1 MPYTQLN
8 NLDFSDIKTALKE
21 YMRAE
26 TDFTD
31 YDFEG
36 SVISQLLDVLSYNT
50 YYTAFNANMVV
61 NELFLDSSTLRDNV
75 VSLAKQ
81 IGYTPKSTTSSTAVV
96 DLRLEFTGTAPASIV
111 FKAGSG
117 FITNYDNS
125 LYQFVISEDH
135 RTEVVNGLAIFDNLS
150 IHEGSYITTRT
161 VVNNSIKNQRYLIAN
176 SFVDTN
182 TLKIRVF
189 ESGNSSVYK
198 TYEKASNI
206 LEVGS
211 EDRVF
216 FISEVEDE
224 KYEIFFGD
232 GVLGKKLSDGQV
244 VEISYV
250 TTNGAATNGAKTF
263 TFNGSIVDGNGNAV
277 LVPYNVNTLNTI
289 SVASGG
295 ADIESIDN
303 IKFNA
308 PKFFGSQN
316 RAVTGND
323 FSAIVRKLYPSI
335 SDIIVF
341 GGEDQEPPAYG
352 KVFLSVKPTEAAS
365 LSSYTKSELVKEL
378 KKYTVASVRPEFVDP
393 SILYIEL
400 DSNIHFDSTKTKLL
414 STEIAAK
421 VTSAISEYLKTSQTE
436 KFNGKFR
443 YSKFVGVIDSADYG
457 INSNDTNVTMRKDF
471 IAQINSSSYYEVCYQ
486 NPFLKDC
493 DNPVV
498 SSTGMTV
505 FEYPTYT
512 SYLEDRDGKLVL
524 YRLDSVTGD
533 KVLLNDSIGTVDY
546 DKGEIQMYDFTILKG
561 SFSDN
566 RIELRVKPAN
576 KDIEVKREM
585 YLDVD
590 VSNSKFVAYKE

>member
-590 VSNSKFVAYKE
+590 VSKSKFIAYKE

>member
-1 MPYTQLN
+1 MPYTQVN
-8 NLDFSDIKTALKE
+8 NLDFADIKTALKD

-36 SVISQLLDVLSYNT
+36 SVLSQLIDVLSYNT
-50 YYTAFNANMVV
+50 YYTAFNTNMVV

-75 VSLAKQ
+75 VALAKQ
-81 IGYTPKSTTSSTAVV
+81 IGYTPKSKTSPTAVV
-96 DLRLEFTGTAPASIV
+96 ELDLLFSGTAPAAVV

-125 LYQFVISEDH
+125 LYQFVVSEDH
-135 RTEVVNGLAIFDNLS
+135 RAEVLNGVASFDLS
-150 IHEGSYITTRT
+150 INEGTYITTRT
-161 VVNNSIKNQRYLIAN
+161 VVDTSVKGQRFTISNDA
-176 SFVDTN
+176 VDTS
-182 TLKIRVF
+182 TLKVKIY
-189 ESGNSSVYK
+189 ESISSSVYN
-198 TYEKASNI
+198 TYEQANNI
-206 LEVGS
+206 LDVGA

-216 FISEVEDE
+216 YISEVEDE
-224 KYEIFFGD
+224 KYELFFGD
-232 GVLGKKLSDGQV
+232 GVLGKKLSNGQV

-250 TTNGAATNGAKTF
+250 ATNGAATNGAKKF
-263 TFNGSIVDGNGNAV
+263 TYNGSIVDGDGNSI
-277 LVPYNVNTLNTI
+277 LVPFTVNTLNTV
-289 SVASGG
+289 SAASGG

-308 PKFFGSQN
+308 PKYFGSQN

-323 FSAIVRKLYPSI
+323 FSAIVRKLYPAI

-352 KVFLSVKPTEAAS
+352 KVFLSIKPTEAAS

-400 DSNIHFDSTKTKLL
+400 DSSIYFDSMKTKLL
-414 STEIAAK
+414 SAEIAAK
-421 VTSAISEYLKTSQTE
+421 ASSAVTEYLKTAKTE

-443 YSKFVGVIDSADYG
+443 YSKFVSVIDGADRG
-457 INSNDTNVTMRKDF
+457 ISSNDTNITMRKDF
-471 IAQINSSSYYEVCYQ
+471 VAQINSSSYYEVCYQ

-498 SSTGMTV
+498 SSTGITV

-524 YRLDSVTGD
+524 YRLDSITGD

>member
-421 VTSAISEYLKTSQTE
+421 VTSAISEYLKTSNTE